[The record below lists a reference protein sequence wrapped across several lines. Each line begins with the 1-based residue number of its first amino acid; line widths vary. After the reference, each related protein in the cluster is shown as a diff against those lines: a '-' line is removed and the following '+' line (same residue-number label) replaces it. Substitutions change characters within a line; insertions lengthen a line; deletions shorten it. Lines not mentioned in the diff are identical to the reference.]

1 MPSVTM
7 HDGETPSEAVIAAA
21 NATVTVRDERGRDI
35 TVRKLKTLDRMR
47 LLELVGADNAM
58 NDRYLGY
65 ATLAYCV
72 ACIDGDLVPTINT
85 KVALEA
91 VVQRLDDDGI
101 NAVAS
106 AVAANFMASK
116 TADEVKDTIKNG

>member
-1 MPSVTM
+1 MVGVTV
-7 HDGETPSEAVIAAA
+7 HEGETPSEAVIKAA
-21 NATVTVRDERGRDI
+21 NATVTVKDERGREI
-35 TVRKLKTLDRMR
+35 TVRRLKTLDRMR
-47 LLELVGADNAM
+47 LLEMVGAENSL

-65 ATLAYCV
+65 ATLAHCV
-72 ACIDGDLVPTINT
+72 VGIDGDPIPVCNS

>member
-1 MPSVTM
+1 MPTVTV

-85 KVALEA
+85 K
-91 VVQRLDDDGI
+91 GKH
-101 NAVAS
+101 
-106 AVAANFMASK
+106 AA
-116 TADEVKDTIKNG
+116 

>member
-1 MPSVTM
+1 MPGVTV
-7 HDGETPSEAVIAAA
+7 HEGESPSEAVIKAA
-21 NATVTVRDERGRDI
+21 NATVTVKDERGRDI

-72 ACIDGDLVPTINT
+72 SSIDGDPIPTINS

-116 TADEVKDTIKNG
+116 SADEVKDTI

>member
-1 MPSVTM
+1 M
-7 HDGETPSEAVIAAA
+7 HDGETPSGAVIKAA
-21 NATVTVRDERGRDI
+21 NATVTVKDERGRDI